1 MFAAV
6 AASSANV
13 VREQPASIHDGKLIL
28 DMDRRPIDHG
38 TISRRAYEMFEA
50 GGRRHGHDLDD
61 WLRAER
67 ELNGERGSNA
77 PERYVLRAGNP
88 DRWQQF
94 AEGHHQFLLR
104 MPNLVEL
111 SNRTFNREWAT
122 AEPLDRIVF
131 TFGVMCWED
140 FEEILMLGANG
151 YGFGCLKI
159 LRGMYERL
167 VTASYL
173 HRHPSE
179 ADRFL
184 DFHYIAD
191 YKVAR
196 ELFDAFGND
205 ELPIDA
211 IEDKRRLSDSVKD
224 KFMRT
229 CPTKGCD
236 KQIPAFSWTNMDLV
250 SMAKND
256 KGLSKLVGFSYY
268 IPMTETH
275 SSVRAMMSRMA
286 EGESGVTLAQRT
298 EKAAFWASKAV
309 CNAHNLTLQ
318 NLFLQQ
324 EHFKELKQF
333 EPLLEACV
341 ADFVASWGEARE
353 GANAEKH
360 PSQYSASS

>member
-1 MFAAV
+1 MDPRAAGH
-6 AASSANV
+6 S
-13 VREQPASIHDGKLIL
+13 K
-28 DMDRRPIDHG
+28 
-38 TISRRAYEMFEA
+38 ISQRAYEIFEA
-50 GGRRHGHDLDD
+50 RGRHHGHDLDD
-61 WLRAER
+61 WLQAER
-67 ELNGERGSNA
+67 ELNRTRAIQRRSNP
-77 PERYVLRAGNP
+77 PEEYVLQAGNP
-88 DRWQQF
+88 ERWQQF
-94 AEGHHQFLLR
+94 AKSHHQFLLR
-104 MPNLVEL
+104 MPKLVEL

-140 FEEILMLGANG
+140 FEELLLLGANG

-173 HRHPSE
+173 HRNPGE
-179 ADRFL
+179 TERFL

-196 ELFDAFGND
+196 ELFGAFGED
-205 ELPIDA
+205 ELPADA
-211 IEDKRRLSDSVKD
+211 LQDKKKLRDSVKD
-224 KFMRT
+224 KFMRA

-236 KQIPAFSWTNMDLV
+236 KQIPAFSWTNMDFV
-250 SMAKND
+250 SMAKSD
-256 KGLSKLVGFSYY
+256 KGLGRLVGFSYY

-275 SSVRAMMSRMA
+275 PSVRAMMSRMA

-298 EKAAFWASKAV
+298 EKAATWASSAV

-324 EHFKELKQF
+324 EHFKELKEF
-333 EPLLEACV
+333 EPLLEGCL
-341 ADFVASWGEARE
+341 ADFQASWGEARE
-353 GANAEKH
+353 DANAEKQR
-360 PSQYSASS
+360 SQ